1 MKKRIFWGQLIAALL
16 YIGNTTFSQTIWT
29 DADFTTPKGHTWVNS
44 GNWDYGGDVHI
55 QNVNEVI
62 FESNM
67 SGKPGTG
74 VLSIETGGKLTA
86 DGMVIVNQLGPTTGD
101 AVLVTDGGKAYFN
114 GGLTAN
120 IMNSNNDYYAIGV
133 IRGNSQLHVKGY
145 TNINANFEKGY
156 GLYLGEGTTN
166 SFSKNDSGN
175 GSVNIYAGK
184 IGIYSLGNTDFNQDV
199 NISLNSNGATG
210 IISNTTNT
218 LSTTNFNGFVTV
230 ENNSISD
237 NTSTAYGVAVSN
249 ANGILNLN
257 AGGKIVFGDNY
268 TNGNEIGIYANK
280 GIINITGDLTVQS
293 NSGGIQAVF
302 YTTNGGRITAVD
314 SVMDLK
320 GNMYANNSS
329 EITVEMNSGSLW
341 EGASYIGNGSTVDI
355 KMTGSKWKMTEDS
368 TVTNLDILSGTTVYL
383 NAAPDYSN
391 FIGRTLTI
399 TENYHGNGGTI
410 VFNTQLED
418 DNSVTDKM
426 IVEGDTSGTTKVR
439 VNNMGGQGAHTENG
453 IELISILGISDGEF
467 VKDGRIV
474 AGAYEYFLNRGD
486 GITTDSNN
494 WYLTSTIPSIIPPPV
509 TPPDP
514 EEPLDP
520 IDPEILDPPLGPEL
534 PNVIEPIYRPESGSY
549 LANARAVN
557 SLFIHTLHDRLGET
571 QYTDALK
578 NGEQVSSIW
587 VRNVG
592 GYGTFR
598 DGSNQLKTRNK
609 KNVIQVGGDIADWS
623 SNENNR
629 YHLGIMAGYGFNH
642 SKTESNKTSYTSK
655 GETEGFNLG
664 VYGTYY
670 ANENDKSGFYA
681 DTWLTYSWFDNEVR
695 GDELEKEKYKSQGI
709 TASLE
714 SGYSF
719 KIKSDD
725 SDRKTYYIQPK
736 AQIIYMGVD
745 TDDHTEA
752 NGTKVETKGDG
763 NIQTRIGAR
772 VYVNHFNPADRDNS
786 KEIQPFV
793 EANWIHNSKDV
804 NVSMD
809 DINNKIKGTKDIGEV
824 KVGTEVKLNPSFNVW
839 GNVSHQWGGSGYR
852 DTKVTLGIKYSF

>member
-1 MKKRIFWGQLIAALL
+1 MF
-16 YIGNTTFSQTIWT
+16 
-29 DADFTTPKGHTWVNS
+29 
-44 GNWDYGGDVHI
+44 
-55 QNVNEVI
+55 
-62 FESNM
+62 
-67 SGKPGTG
+67 GKPGTG

-133 IRGNSQLHVKGY
+133 IRGNSQLHVKGD

-329 EITVEMNSGSLW
+329 EITVAMNSGSLW

-391 FIGRTLTI
+391 FIGRTLII
-399 TENYHGNGGTI
+399 TENYHGNGGII

-453 IELISILGISDGEF
+453 IELISILGTSDGEF

-509 TPPDP
+509 TPPDT
-514 EEPLDP
+514 EDP
-520 IDPEILDPPLGPEL
+520 VDPEIIDPPLEPEL

-557 SLFIHTLHDRLGET
+557 SLFVHTLHDRLGET

-670 ANENDKSGFYA
+670 ANENEKSGFYA

>member
-29 DADFTTPKGHTWVNS
+29 DADFTTLKGHTWVNS

-67 SGKPGTG
+67 SGKPNTG

-133 IRGNSQLHVKGY
+133 IRGNSQLHVKGD

-199 NISLNSNGATG
+199 NISLNSNGGTG

-320 GNMYANNSS
+320 GNMYANNNS
-329 EITVEMNSGSLW
+329 EITVAMNSGSLW

-439 VNNMGGQGAHTENG
+439 VNNMGGRGAHTENG

-695 GDELEKEKYKSQGI
+695 GDELEREKYKSQGI

-745 TDDHTEA
+745 IDDYTEA

>member
-29 DADFTTPKGHTWVNS
+29 DADFTTPKGHTLVNS

-133 IRGNSQLHVKGY
+133 IRGNSQLHVKGD

-199 NISLNSNGATG
+199 NIFLNSNGATG

-399 TENYHGNGGTI
+399 TENYHGNGGAI

-439 VNNMGGQGAHTENG
+439 VNNMGGRGAHTENG

-509 TPPDP
+509 TPPDT
-514 EEPLDP
+514 EDP

-557 SLFIHTLHDRLGET
+557 SLFVHTLHDRLGET

-852 DTKVTLGIKYSF
+852 DTKVTLGIKYTF

>member
-29 DADFTTPKGHTWVNS
+29 DVDFTTPKGHTWVNS

-133 IRGNSQLHVKGY
+133 IRGNSQLHVKGD

-268 TNGNEIGIYANK
+268 TNGNEIGVYANK

-329 EITVEMNSGSLW
+329 EITVAMNSGSLW

-399 TENYHGNGGTI
+399 TENYHGNGGII

-509 TPPDP
+509 TPPDT
-514 EEPLDP
+514 EDP

-557 SLFIHTLHDRLGET
+557 SLFVHTLHDRLGET

-629 YHLGIMAGYGFNH
+629 YHLGIMVGYGFNH

-695 GDELEKEKYKSQGI
+695 GDELEREKYKSQGI

>member
-29 DADFTTPKGHTWVNS
+29 DADFTTLKGHTWVNS

-67 SGKPGTG
+67 SGKPNTG

-133 IRGNSQLHVKGY
+133 IRGNSQLHVKGD

-320 GNMYANNSS
+320 GNMYANNNS
-329 EITVEMNSGSLW
+329 EITVAMNSGSLW

-439 VNNMGGQGAHTENG
+439 VNNMGGRGAHTENG

-695 GDELEKEKYKSQGI
+695 GDELEREKYKSQGI

-745 TDDHTEA
+745 IDDHTEA